1 MTGTAFRRSTR
12 AVRTA
17 LAVAAA
23 IAAGIAAGGAAA
35 VAADSAV
42 ILQYHRFG
50 EDAYPTTSVTIDQ
63 FEAHIEHLAG
73 GGYAVLPV
81 PEILAALDEGR
92 PLPERAVGI
101 TVDDATRST
110 FEEAWP
116 RLEKA
121 GFPFT
126 VFVSTDPVD
135 EGHASIMGWDELRR
149 LVAAGATIGNHGA
162 AHGHM
167 GRGDETGN
175 RADLRRARRRIET
188 ELGVDATR
196 FAYPYGEWNGALRAL
211 VAEFG
216 FTAAFGQ
223 HSGVLA
229 AHTDRLNLPR
239 FALNERYGGI
249 DRFRLIVDTLPLG
262 VRAVTPVDQIM
273 GGEPADGRP
282 HDRSR
287 RRRGPMPLPVLH
299 RAASRSR
306 STTRARAA
314 SRCAS
319 TGPSLPG
326 APGLNRHRSSRGR
339 TLALVRPPA
348 RRAPNALTRPP
359 SPAPRDRAGSGGDP
373 AARPAASIRWAA
385 RPAGQPP
392 PSTGGSST
400 GPRRSRPAGSD
411 E

>member
-1 MTGTAFRRSTR
+1 MTGTAFRRSAR

-17 LAVAAA
+17 LAVAVA

-188 ELGVDATR
+188 ELGVDATL

-211 VAEFG
+211 VAEFD

-273 GGEPADGRP
+273 AENPP
-282 HDRSR
+282 T
-287 RRRGPMPLPVLH
+287 V
-299 RAASRSR
+299 
-306 STTRARAA
+306 
-314 SRCAS
+314 
-319 TGPSLPG
+319 
-326 APGLNRHRSSRGR
+326 GL
-339 TLALVRPPA
+339 TIDPPPA
-348 RRAPNALTRPP
+348 RRDALACFASGGVAVTLDHKGEGRVEVRFDRPFPAGRARLNCTAPAEGGRWRWFGLQLV
-359 SPAPRDRAGSGGDP
+359 APRTP
-373 AARPAASIRWAA
+373 
-385 RPAGQPP
+385 
-392 PSTGGSST
+392 
-400 GPRRSRPAGSD
+400 
-411 E
+411 